1 MHVCTAENRC
11 LTLRNVDFFQLS
23 SFFPLHSLTVFQS
36 LQKCCVDLATTLLP
50 FHLVLTSEIP
60 DPSHTNVWPPPR
72 GSRSCEITFGYS
84 QNLYL
89 QTLVDDL
96 TSSVP
101 NMTTETA
108 VAKKPKTVGFIESF
122 WSTDYAGGLGV
133 LFQKL
138 QQGVIENQQVLTIAT
153 MRADAEEMYSE
164 RLEDIAPS
172 IDRMTGGFARDD
184 GASVKKVSGWS
195 SGVVG
200 LGH

>member
-1 MHVCTAENRC
+1 MHVCTGENRC

-23 SFFPLHSLTVFQS
+23 SFFPLHSLTVLSILTEVLCRFSDYPSAIPSGSDKRNPRS
-36 LQKCCVDLATTLLP
+36 LTYEHLA
-50 FHLVLTSEIP
+50 
-60 DPSHTNVWPPPR
+60 PPR
-72 GSRSCEITFGYS
+72 GSRSCEITYRYS

-89 QTLVDDL
+89 HTLVDDL

-195 SGVVG
+195 FGVLG